1 MEETNASMIGLNK
14 IDTMAM
20 LFKDPSIFVK
30 KRKVNFQDSLN
41 YYQQKYPKI
50 KKSDKTYYIE
60 EFKNFLFYSSDKE
73 FSKKIDDWVDISNV
87 IDWHI
92 ILLFSNNGDGI
103 MKNFYL
109 YKKGESDPFRFA
121 I

>member
-41 YYQQKYPKI
+41 YYQQKYPRI

-60 EFKNFLFYSSDKE
+60 EFINFLFYSSDKE
-73 FSKKIDDWVDISNV
+73 FSKKIDDWIDISNV